1 MCPIIER
8 DEVYLTKLEARV
20 DELVVQVERLERR
33 HNRVKGRLVD
43 AVGRA
48 REASD
53 LILDSRPEE
62 ARQICSD
69 LSVELHRA
77 ATLEV

>member
-33 HNRVKGRLVD
+33 HNRLQGRLVD

-48 REASD
+48 
-53 LILDSRPEE
+53 
-62 ARQICSD
+62 
-69 LSVELHRA
+69 
-77 ATLEV
+77 